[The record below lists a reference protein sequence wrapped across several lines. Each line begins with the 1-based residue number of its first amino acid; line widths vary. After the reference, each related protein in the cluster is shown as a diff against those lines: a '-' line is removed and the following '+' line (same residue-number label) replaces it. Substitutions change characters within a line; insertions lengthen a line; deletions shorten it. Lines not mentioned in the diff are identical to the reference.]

1 MFNDY
6 SAVHTVHSKLT
17 FSDVITFHHTMLH
30 LSVVVFVLALL
41 VCSISQYNNCR
52 CVSAASAPIAPPSR
66 ILAIKRC
73 NFAADGDVSGGQSSV
88 TEIVDTIVQKVVSI
102 RGGKVEL

>member
-1 MFNDY
+1 
-6 SAVHTVHSKLT
+6 
-17 FSDVITFHHTMLH
+17 MLH

-66 ILAIKRC
+66 ILAIKRY
-73 NFAADGDVSGGQSSV
+73 NVAADGDVTLSGGRQSSV

-102 RGGKVEL
+102 RGGKVELQPLPQMNCDG